1 MKETRRVIIE
11 IIEAEESDHRSICRV
26 RANGGTLHP
35 YEETLKVLLG
45 TSEAG
50 TYDVTVEKVEPTW
63 PMVRIENGIAWCSH
77 CARYA
82 CRTNTPCF
90 KCPICGVA
98 LSGEVPQ
105 SKVADFLRQDGE

>member
-1 MKETRRVIIE
+1 MKETMRIVVTTNGNELRAYRADDRRAWAVWAVGSPRDILFGITE
-11 IIEAEESDHRSICRV
+11 
-26 RANGGTLHP
+26 P
-35 YEETLKVLLG
+35 G
-45 TSEAG
+45 TS
-50 TYDVTVEKVEPTW
+50 DVTVEKVEPTW